1 MLTIDEL
8 LCGQWSDNP
17 PASKRQCVTSPT
29 HSDPETVTSHL
40 SDVNQ
45 PPQEFQAT
53 ESFWED
59 YLRQDVTRSLEPI
72 NPTQKRKFCD

>member
-1 MLTIDEL
+1 MLTIDKL
-8 LCGQWSDNP
+8 LCGQWSDNL
-17 PASKRQCVTSPT
+17 PASKHQHVTSPT
-29 HSDPETVTSHL
+29 SSNPETVTSHC

-59 YLRQDVTRSLEPI
+59 YLRQEVTRSLEPI
-72 NPTQKRKFCD
+72 DPT